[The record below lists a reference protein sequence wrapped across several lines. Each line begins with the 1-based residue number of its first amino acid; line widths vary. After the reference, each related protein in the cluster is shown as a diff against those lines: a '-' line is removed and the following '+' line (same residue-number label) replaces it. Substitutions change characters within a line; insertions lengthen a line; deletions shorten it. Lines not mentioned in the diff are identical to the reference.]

1 MTSALARVAVLK
13 FGGTSVATR
22 ELREV
27 AFARILDARE
37 AGYAP
42 VAVVSAMGRA
52 PSPYATDT
60 LLGLIGGNTGS
71 ANADL
76 LLACGE
82 MIAAAIFAEELRAM
96 NVEAQAMT
104 GPQAGIVTDGAHS
117 DAKILR
123 VDPGA
128 VSALL
133 ERGAVPVIAGFQGAT
148 EDGTITTLG
157 RGGTDLTAIA
167 IGHALGADR
176 VDIYTD
182 VSGAMTADPRRVPT
196 AHVIDRASLE
206 EMHELSQHGAKVM
219 HHKAAGFAEHTGT
232 RYSIKGLHTDL
243 GTIVD
248 AGYDSERPVTGVT
261 ASGRVTWIRVIR
273 GDIENAHHRMQTEL
287 EMFRRIAE
295 AGISIDQVTINQ
307 AGVAF
312 VVDGD
317 RGNEVRSLLG
327 DLNLAVR
334 VREGCAKISVVGTGM
349 RYLPGVVHRCVL
361 ALSLAD
367 VEIIHCTDS
376 NITISILVPEADVT
390 RAEAAVHDQFHL
402 ATGENQ

>member
-1 MTSALARVAVLK
+1 MTSAVARVAVLK

-22 ELREV
+22 EQREI

-37 AGYAP
+37 AGFAP

-60 LLGLIGGNTGS
+60 LLELIGGNTGS
-71 ANADL
+71 TNADL

-82 MIAAAIFAEELRAM
+82 LISAAVFAEELRAM
-96 NVEAQAMT
+96 NVDAQALT
-104 GPQAGIVTDGAHS
+104 GAQAGIVTDGAHG
-117 DAKILR
+117 DATILR
-123 VDPGA
+123 VEPSA
-128 VSALL
+128 VAALL
-133 ERGAVPVIAGFQGAT
+133 ERGTVPVIAGFQGVT
-148 EDGTITTLG
+148 EDGTLTTLG

-182 VSGAMTADPRRVPT
+182 VSGAMTADPRRVPN
-196 AHVIDRASLE
+196 AHVIERASLE
-206 EMHELSQHGAKVM
+206 EMHELAQHGAKIM
-219 HHKAAGFAEHTGT
+219 HHKAAGFAEATGT
-232 RYSIKGLHTDL
+232 RYSIKGLQSDL

-248 AGYDSERPVTGVT
+248 ASYDSERPVTGVT

-273 GDIENAHHRMQTEL
+273 GDIENPKHRMETEL
-287 EMFRRIAE
+287 EMFRRIAA

-349 RYLPGVVHRCVL
+349 RYLPGVVHQCVL
-361 ALSLAD
+361 ALSCAD

-376 NITISILVPEADVT
+376 NVTISILVPEADVT
-390 RAEAAVHDQFHL
+390 KAEAAVHDQFHL
-402 ATGENQ
+402 ATEEKA

>member
-1 MTSALARVAVLK
+1 MTAALRRAAVLK

-22 ELREV
+22 EQRET

-37 AGYAP
+37 AGFMP

-60 LLGLIGGNTGS
+60 LLAIIGGNTGS

-82 MIAAAIFAEELRAM
+82 LISAAVFAEELRAM
-96 NVEAQAMT
+96 NVEAQAVS
-104 GPQAGIVTDGAHS
+104 GAQAGIITDGAHG

-123 VDPGA
+123 VEPRA
-128 VSALL
+128 VEVLMD
-133 ERGAVPVIAGFQGAT
+133 RGVVPVVAGFQGIT
-148 EDGTITTLG
+148 EDGTVATLG
-157 RGGTDLTAIA
+157 RGGSDLSAIA
-167 IGHALGADR
+167 LGHALGAER

-182 VSGAMTADPRRVPT
+182 VSGVMTADPRRVET
-196 AHVIDRASLE
+196 ARVIDRASLE
-206 EMHELSQHGAKVM
+206 EMNELAQHGAKVM
-219 HHKAAGFAEHTGT
+219 HHKAADFAERTGT
-232 RYSIKGLHTDL
+232 RYAIKGLRTDL

-273 GDIENAHHRMQTEL
+273 GDIENPQQRMQTEL
-287 EMFRRIAE
+287 EMFRRIAAE
-295 AGISIDQVTINQ
+295 GISIDQVTINQ

-317 RGNEVRSLLG
+317 RGRAVRELLG

-349 RYLPGVVHRCVL
+349 RYLPGVVHQCVL
-361 ALSLAD
+361 ALSKAD

-376 NITISILVPEADVT
+376 NITISILVPEADVA

-402 ATGENQ
+402 ATGENA